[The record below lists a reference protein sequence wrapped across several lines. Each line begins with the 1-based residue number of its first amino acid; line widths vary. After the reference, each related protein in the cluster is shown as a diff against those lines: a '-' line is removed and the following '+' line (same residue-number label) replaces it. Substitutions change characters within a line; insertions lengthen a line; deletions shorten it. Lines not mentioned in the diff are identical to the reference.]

1 LGLEEHYGALS
12 EVGLEV
18 DESYEA
24 VRLTVNSNQE
34 YKIIKVLRDEFGI
47 DAVPFPVLIPVP
59 TDCPT
64 NTENFD
70 IDFMIF
76 VDVLDYIDP
85 ETFQPKITQKAVFVG
100 EYFGFN
106 SDKEKEIVDRGR
118 PWVTP
123 EGKVFTPPPKISTV
137 TGEVLKTYSPLEPGK
152 KSREGHIYD
161 LKTMWKKFTYNTV
174 SHIMGADALYF
185 DDADLRIPY
194 KSIAQKLDDKD
205 IIYNYSGCSDANSL
219 CKAKK
224 MIENSTAF
232 ELKEN
237 LNNPEYH
244 RRNVYNEKNKCI
256 RLIDSIIINFK
267 FQKVLRRVKKEFIG
281 KSGFDR
287 QTMFFHKEYMD
298 SLRVNIQNAIRIL
311 SSNKST
317 MQEKLSAQQAIE
329 RNQAE
334 MKSLEYSPIYAFK
347 QRYEE
352 LLTQPE
358 IAGTLNQLNQLREA
372 ILNEDVEPTLSNVRG
387 LMLQI
392 DEGIFGFVPNPDQS

>member
-1 LGLEEHYGALS
+1 
-12 EVGLEV
+12 
-18 DESYEA
+18 
-24 VRLTVNSNQE
+24 
-34 YKIIKVLRDEFGI
+34 
-47 DAVPFPVLIPVP
+47 
-59 TDCPT
+59 
-64 NTENFD
+64 
-70 IDFMIF
+70 
-76 VDVLDYIDP
+76 
-85 ETFQPKITQKAVFVG
+85 
-100 EYFGFN
+100 
-106 SDKEKEIVDRGR
+106 
-118 PWVTP
+118 
-123 EGKVFTPPPKISTV
+123 
-137 TGEVLKTYSPLEPGK
+137 
-152 KSREGHIYD
+152 
-161 LKTMWKKFTYNTV
+161 
-174 SHIMGADALYF
+174 MGADALYF

-334 MKSLEYSPIYAFK
+334 MKSLEYSPMYAFK